1 MKLINWFNGSKEIL
15 NNSKF
20 IKKIKITNESII
32 LIEFKI
38 KIFIISK
45 NRLNKIIIL
54 GIVTGN
60 LFIEFEEFLAPLITI
75 IKIININNNDDG
87 LIK

>member
-54 GIVTGN
+54 GIIDN
-60 LFIEFEEFLAPLITI
+60 
-75 IKIININNNDDG
+75 
-87 LIK
+87 

>member
-1 MKLINWFNGSKEIL
+1 M
-15 NNSKF
+15 
-20 IKKIKITNESII
+20 
-32 LIEFKI
+32 IEFKI